1 MTDCKQSFIA
11 TQAPKEGISF
21 PNFWQM
27 IVERKVA
34 VVVMIT
40 GLKEKTRR
48 KAEQYWP
55 DSETEL
61 LDIGGGITLEHRSTS
76 YQGTYYHRS
85 VQPQPSREL
94 IFSSLRVI
102 AVKRPNKPPIEV
114 SQLQTI
120 KWADLTAPDDTK
132 ILRDLVT
139 RAMEL
144 NHSDKDPILVH
155 CNAGIGRTGTFIAVF
170 KLVKDYMNRKVR
182 ALDVK
187 KTVLEMRGCR
197 MKMVQKKE
205 QYVYIF
211 KCLREEVK
219 SEEGEYYQEL

>member
-1 MTDCKQSFIA
+1 M
-11 TQAPKEGISF
+11 
-21 PNFWQM
+21 
-27 IVERKVA
+27 
-34 VVVMIT
+34 
-40 GLKEKTRR
+40 
-48 KAEQYWP
+48 
-55 DSETEL
+55 
-61 LDIGGGITLEHRSTS
+61 
-76 YQGTYYHRS
+76 
-85 VQPQPSREL
+85 
-94 IFSSLRVI
+94 I
-102 AVKRPNKPPIEV
+102 AVNRPNKPPIEV

-155 CNAGIGRTGTFIAVF
+155 CSAGIGRTGTFIAVF

-187 KTVLEMRGCR
+187 KTVLEMRRCR

-211 KCLREEVK
+211 KCIREEVK
-219 SEEGEYYQEL
+219 TEEGGYYQEL

>member
-1 MTDCKQSFIA
+1 
-11 TQAPKEGISF
+11 
-21 PNFWQM
+21 
-27 IVERKVA
+27 
-34 VVVMIT
+34 MIT
-40 GLKEKTRR
+40 
-48 KAEQYWP
+48 
-55 DSETEL
+55 
-61 LDIGGGITLEHRSTS
+61 
-76 YQGTYYHRS
+76 
-85 VQPQPSREL
+85 VN
-94 IFSSLRVI
+94 
-102 AVKRPNKPPIEV
+102 RPNKPPMEV

-155 CNAGIGRTGTFIAVF
+155 CSAGIGRTGTFIAVF

-211 KCLREEVK
+211 KCLREQVK